1 MVVLEMAAVPPEE
14 ELPMGHPNGLFGW
27 ADVAVPDTAQAK
39 VFYTGLF
46 GWEVIETPGDSMPYT
61 MFALDGELVAGM
73 CELRQEDIDAGPPP
87 MWSSYII
94 VDDADDVATRA
105 KNLGA
110 TLIMDPMEIPDAG
123 KMFFAIDPVGAAIG
137 FWQPGQ
143 HPGAGIFNVPGA
155 MSWNELGCR
164 DVEAAKAFYTELL
177 GWRIDVQEHNGFTY
191 TVVTVGDRPNG
202 GIYDVTG
209 ILPEGIP
216 AHWFV
221 WCTVDGTDEAVER
234 AVSLGATIQRDP
246 WDTMFGRMAVIS
258 DPQGPTFGV
267 VTPPGK

>member
-1 MVVLEMAAVPPEE
+1 MAASPREE
-14 ELPMGHPNGLFGW
+14 ELSMGYPNGLFGW

-39 VFYTGLF
+39 DFYTGLF
-46 GWEVIETPGDSMPYT
+46 GWEAIDSPAGESMPYT
-61 MFALDGELVAGM
+61 MFALDGQLIAGM
-73 CELRQEDIDAGPPP
+73 GELRQDDMEAGQPPV
-87 MWSSYII
+87 WSSYII
-94 VDDADDVATRA
+94 VDDIDHVAATA
-105 KNLGA
+105 KSLGA
-110 TLIMDPMEIPDAG
+110 TLLMEPMEIPEAG

-143 HPGAGIFNVPGA
+143 HPGAGVFNIPGA

-164 DVEAAKAFYTELL
+164 DVESATSFYTELL
-177 GWRIDVQEHNGFTY
+177 GWGTDVQEHDGFTY

-202 GIYDVTG
+202 GIYDATG
-209 ILPEGIP
+209 LFPDEVP

-221 WCTVDGTDEAVER
+221 WFTVAGTDETVER
-234 AVSLGATIQRDP
+234 ARSLGATIQREP

-267 VTPPGK
+267 VTPPADQ